1 MASCAPRTLAWRM
14 KRSKALPSHATQEGF
29 AWHAPGLIAGVDE
42 AGRGP
47 LAGPVVAAAV
57 ILDDERPIAGVD
69 DSKRLSAKQRERLFD
84 VIMGQALCVSIGQ
97 ASAAEVDTI
106 NVLQATLLAMRRAVE
121 GLRLAPIKV
130 LVDGNQ
136 LPRLPMLAEA
146 VVGGDG
152 RVACIAAASIVAK
165 VTRDRLMTELDQT
178 LPGYGFAQHKGYGT
192 AQHMQALKRLGA
204 SAQHRRSF
212 APVIE
217 ADRAARALS
226 GVAR

>member
-1 MASCAPRTLAWRM
+1 MASCAPLTLAWRM

-69 DSKRLSAKQRERLFD
+69 DSKRLSAKQRQRLFD

-97 ASAAEVDTI
+97 ASAAEVDAV
-106 NVLQATLLAMRRAVE
+106 NVLQAALLAMRRAVE

-212 APVIE
+212 APVVE

-226 GVAR
+226 GVVK

>member
-1 MASCAPRTLAWRM
+1 MASCAPLTLAWRM

-97 ASAAEVDTI
+97 ASAAEVDAI
-106 NVLQATLLAMRRAVE
+106 NVLQATMLAMRRAVE

-212 APVIE
+212 APVVE

-226 GVAR
+226 GVVK

>member
-1 MASCAPRTLAWRM
+1 M

-97 ASAAEVDTI
+97 ASAAEVDAI

-212 APVIE
+212 APVVE

-226 GVAR
+226 GVVK

>member
-1 MASCAPRTLAWRM
+1 MASCAPLTLAWRM

-97 ASAAEVDTI
+97 ASAAEVDAI
-106 NVLQATLLAMRRAVE
+106 NVLQAALLAMRRAVE
-121 GLRLAPIKV
+121 GLRLTPIKV

-212 APVIE
+212 APVVE

-226 GVAR
+226 GVVK

>member
-1 MASCAPRTLAWRM
+1 MASCAPLTLAWRM

-97 ASAAEVDTI
+97 ASAAEVDAI

-165 VTRDRLMTELDQT
+165 VTRDRQMTELDQT

-212 APVIE
+212 APVVE

-226 GVAR
+226 GVVK

>member
-1 MASCAPRTLAWRM
+1 MASCAPRILAWRM

-47 LAGPVVAAAV
+47 LAGPVVVAAV

-97 ASAAEVDTI
+97 ASAAEVDAV

-121 GLRLAPIKV
+121 GLRLTPIKV

-192 AQHMQALKRLGA
+192 AQHMQALRRLGA

-212 APVIE
+212 APVVE

-226 GVAR
+226 GVVK

>member
-47 LAGPVVAAAV
+47 LAGPVVVAAV

-97 ASAAEVDTI
+97 ASAAEVDAV

-121 GLRLAPIKV
+121 GLRLTPIKV

-192 AQHMQALKRLGA
+192 AQHMQALRRLGA

-212 APVIE
+212 APVVE

-226 GVAR
+226 GVVK

>member
-1 MASCAPRTLAWRM
+1 MASCAPLTLAWRM

-57 ILDDERPIAGVD
+57 ILDDERPIAEVD

-97 ASAAEVDTI
+97 ASAAEVDAI
-106 NVLQATLLAMRRAVE
+106 NVLQATMLAMRRAVE

-212 APVIE
+212 APVVE

-226 GVAR
+226 GVVK

>member
-1 MASCAPRTLAWRM
+1 MASCAPLTLAWRM

-97 ASAAEVDTI
+97 ASAAEVDAI

-212 APVIE
+212 APVVE

-226 GVAR
+226 GVVK

>member
-1 MASCAPRTLAWRM
+1 M

-97 ASAAEVDTI
+97 ASAAEVDAI

-165 VTRDRLMTELDQT
+165 ITRDRLMTELDQT

-212 APVIE
+212 APVVE

-226 GVAR
+226 GVVK

>member
-1 MASCAPRTLAWRM
+1 MASCAPLTLAWRM

-97 ASAAEVDTI
+97 ASAAEVDAI
-106 NVLQATLLAMRRAVE
+106 NVLQATMLAMRRAVE

-165 VTRDRLMTELDQT
+165 VTRDRQMTELDQT

-212 APVIE
+212 APVVE

-226 GVAR
+226 GVVK

>member
-1 MASCAPRTLAWRM
+1 MASCAPLTLAWRM

-121 GLRLAPIKV
+121 GLRLTPIKV

>member
-1 MASCAPRTLAWRM
+1 MA
-14 KRSKALPSHATQEGF
+14 KRRQLRAFDLKQIDGYES
-29 AWHAPGLIAGVDE
+29 LIGVDE
-42 AGRGP
+42 AGRGA

-97 ASAAEVDTI
+97 ASAAEVDAI

-212 APVIE
+212 APVVE

-226 GVAR
+226 GVVK

>member
-1 MASCAPRTLAWRM
+1 MASCAPLTLAWRM

-97 ASAAEVDTI
+97 ASAAEVDAI

-165 VTRDRLMTELDQT
+165 VTRDRQMTELDQT

-212 APVIE
+212 APVVE

-226 GVAR
+226 GVAK

>member
-1 MASCAPRTLAWRM
+1 MASCAPLTLAWRM

-97 ASAAEVDTI
+97 ASAAEVDAI
-106 NVLQATLLAMRRAVE
+106 NVLQATMLAMRRAVE

-212 APVIE
+212 APVVE

-226 GVAR
+226 GIAK

>member
-1 MASCAPRTLAWRM
+1 MASCAPRILAWRM

-69 DSKRLSAKQRERLFD
+69 DSKRLSTKQRERLFD

-121 GLRLAPIKV
+121 GLRLTPIKV

-212 APVIE
+212 APVVE

>member
-1 MASCAPRTLAWRM
+1 MASCAPLTLAWRM

-97 ASAAEVDTI
+97 ASAAEVDAI
-106 NVLQATLLAMRRAVE
+106 NVMQATLLAMRRAVE

-212 APVIE
+212 APVVE

>member
-1 MASCAPRTLAWRM
+1 MASCAPRILAWRM

>member
-1 MASCAPRTLAWRM
+1 M

-97 ASAAEVDTI
+97 ASAAEVDAI

-212 APVIE
+212 APVVE
-217 ADRAARALS
+217 ADRAARALF
-226 GVAR
+226 GVVK

>member
-1 MASCAPRTLAWRM
+1 MASCAPRILAWRM
-14 KRSKALPSHATQEGF
+14 KRSKALPSHAAQEGF

-69 DSKRLSAKQRERLFD
+69 DSKRLSTKQRERLFD

-121 GLRLAPIKV
+121 GLRLTPIKV

>member
-1 MASCAPRTLAWRM
+1 MASCAPRILAWRM

-69 DSKRLSAKQRERLFD
+69 DSKRLSTKQRERLFD

-121 GLRLAPIKV
+121 GLRLTPIKV

>member
-1 MASCAPRTLAWRM
+1 MASCAPRILAWRM

-226 GVAR
+226 GVVK

>member
-1 MASCAPRTLAWRM
+1 MASCAPLTLAWRM

-29 AWHAPGLIAGVDE
+29 VWHAPGLIAGVDE

-69 DSKRLSAKQRERLFD
+69 DSKRLSAKQRQRLFD

-97 ASAAEVDTI
+97 ASAAEVDAV
-106 NVLQATLLAMRRAVE
+106 NVLQAALLAMRRAVE

-212 APVIE
+212 APVVE

-226 GVAR
+226 GVAK

>member
-1 MASCAPRTLAWRM
+1 MASCAPLTLAWRM

-97 ASAAEVDTI
+97 ASAAEVDAI

-136 LPRLPMLAEA
+136 LPRLPMLADA

-212 APVIE
+212 APVVE

-226 GVAR
+226 GVAK

>member
-1 MASCAPRTLAWRM
+1 MASCAPLTLAWRM

-97 ASAAEVDTI
+97 ASAAEVDAI
-106 NVLQATLLAMRRAVE
+106 NVLQATMLAMRRAVE

-152 RVACIAAASIVAK
+152 RVACIAAASIVA
-165 VTRDRLMTELDQT
+165 RL
-178 LPGYGFAQHKGYGT
+178 
-192 AQHMQALKRLGA
+192 
-204 SAQHRRSF
+204 
-212 APVIE
+212 
-217 ADRAARALS
+217 RAIA
-226 GVAR
+226 

>member
-1 MASCAPRTLAWRM
+1 MYKEEQTLR
-14 KRSKALPSHATQEGF
+14 KKGF
-29 AWHAPGLIAGVDE
+29 PLIAGVDE

-69 DSKRLSAKQRERLFD
+69 DSKRLSTKQRERLFD

-121 GLRLAPIKV
+121 GLRLTPIKV

-204 SAQHRRSF
+204 SAQHRSSF
-212 APVIE
+212 APVVE

-226 GVAR
+226 GVVK

>member
-1 MASCAPRTLAWRM
+1 MASCAPRILAWRM

-42 AGRGP
+42 VGRGP

-69 DSKRLSAKQRERLFD
+69 DSKRLSTKQRERLFD

-121 GLRLAPIKV
+121 GLRLTPIKV

-165 VTRDRLMTELDQT
+165 VTRDRQMTELDQT

>member
-1 MASCAPRTLAWRM
+1 MASCAPRILAWRM

-121 GLRLAPIKV
+121 GLRLTPIKV

-226 GVAR
+226 GVVK

>member
-1 MASCAPRTLAWRM
+1 MASCAPLTLAWRM

-97 ASAAEVDTI
+97 ASAAEVDAI
-106 NVLQATLLAMRRAVE
+106 NVLQATMLAMRRAVE

-165 VTRDRLMTELDQT
+165 VTRDRQMTELDQT

-212 APVIE
+212 APVVE

-226 GVAR
+226 GIAK

>member
-1 MASCAPRTLAWRM
+1 MASCALRILAWRM

-97 ASAAEVDTI
+97 ASAAEVDAI

-121 GLRLAPIKV
+121 GLRLTPIKV

-212 APVIE
+212 VPVIE

>member
-1 MASCAPRTLAWRM
+1 
-14 KRSKALPSHATQEGF
+14 
-29 AWHAPGLIAGVDE
+29 
-42 AGRGP
+42 
-47 LAGPVVAAAV
+47 
-57 ILDDERPIAGVD
+57 
-69 DSKRLSAKQRERLFD
+69 
-84 VIMGQALCVSIGQ
+84 LCVSIGQ
-97 ASAAEVDTI
+97 ASAAEVDAI

-152 RVACIAAASIVAK
+152 RVACIAAASIEAK
-165 VTRDRLMTELDQT
+165 VTRDRQMTELDQT

-212 APVIE
+212 APVVE

-226 GVAR
+226 GVAK

>member
-1 MASCAPRTLAWRM
+1 M

-47 LAGPVVAAAV
+47 LAGPVVVAAV

-97 ASAAEVDTI
+97 ASAAEVDAV

-121 GLRLAPIKV
+121 GLRLTPIKV

-192 AQHMQALKRLGA
+192 AQHMQALRRLGA

-212 APVIE
+212 APVVE

-226 GVAR
+226 GVVK

>member
-1 MASCAPRTLAWRM
+1 M

-47 LAGPVVAAAV
+47 LAGRVVAAAV
-57 ILDDERPIAGVD
+57 ILYDERPIAAVD

-97 ASAAEVDTI
+97 ASAAEVDAI

-212 APVIE
+212 APVVE

-226 GVAR
+226 GVAK

>member
-1 MASCAPRTLAWRM
+1 M

-97 ASAAEVDTI
+97 ASAAEVDAS

-212 APVIE
+212 APVVE

-226 GVAR
+226 GVVK

>member
-1 MASCAPRTLAWRM
+1 M

-97 ASAAEVDTI
+97 ASAAEVDAI

-165 VTRDRLMTELDQT
+165 VTRDRQMTELDQT

-212 APVIE
+212 APVVE

-226 GVAR
+226 GVAK

>member
-1 MASCAPRTLAWRM
+1 MASCAPLTLAWRM

-69 DSKRLSAKQRERLFD
+69 DSKRLSAKQRQRLFD

-97 ASAAEVDTI
+97 ASAAEVDAI

-212 APVIE
+212 APVVE

-226 GVAR
+226 GVVK

>member
-1 MASCAPRTLAWRM
+1 MASCAPLTLAWRM

-97 ASAAEVDTI
+97 ASAAEVDAS

-212 APVIE
+212 APVVE

-226 GVAR
+226 GVVK

>member
-1 MASCAPRTLAWRM
+1 MASCAPLTLAWRM

-97 ASAAEVDTI
+97 ASAAEVDAI
-106 NVLQATLLAMRRAVE
+106 NVLQATLVAMRRAVD

-165 VTRDRLMTELDQT
+165 VTRDRQMTELDQT

-212 APVIE
+212 APVVE

-226 GVAR
+226 GVAK

>member
-1 MASCAPRTLAWRM
+1 M

-97 ASAAEVDTI
+97 ASAAEVDAI

-212 APVIE
+212 APVVE

-226 GVAR
+226 GVAK

>member
-1 MASCAPRTLAWRM
+1 MASCAPRILAWRM

-69 DSKRLSAKQRERLFD
+69 DSKRLSTKQRERLFD

-121 GLRLAPIKV
+121 GLRLTPIKV

-192 AQHMQALKRLGA
+192 AQHMQALRRLGA

-212 APVIE
+212 APVVE